1 MCGITSRVH
10 RKRLGKYGDLE
21 RLLASVVLSP
31 LGDARGVVVRQHF
44 CERRRVSFVG
54 CKDLSPGLVGVDVE
68 KSKRMAPLVS
78 GTGVK
83 SAMGERAQPRRYTSA
98 WAMRSHATMRPLARA
113 QSRQL
118 TSRSTSKAAAAGR
131 GRYPSRCPSRDDV
144 CRNCGLFQ
152 TARGPFV
159 LSGGLLVR
167 WPAKPPGFS
176 WGLCTAKCGLS
187 GGEVRDVLEGTFRV
201 VELR

>member
-98 WAMRSHATMRPLARA
+98 WAMRSQCDHSRARKADNSPHAVQARPQPPGAVVILVDVPVATTFVETVVY
-113 QSRQL
+113 SR
-118 TSRSTSKAAAAGR
+118 RPA
-131 GRYPSRCPSRDDV
+131 
-144 CRNCGLFQ
+144 
-152 TARGPFV
+152 
-159 LSGGLLVR
+159 GLL
-167 WPAKPPGFS
+167 
-176 WGLCTAKCGLS
+176 C
-187 GGEVRDVLEGTFRV
+187 
-201 VELR
+201 